1 MRCDL
6 DADGVPQS
14 CDEGYERHG
23 FAEDEWEWVLEETV
37 LQGEALEVVL
47 DYLIELFC
55 LEFGLDGLL
64 DLHEAKL
71 IVGSHDG

>member
-1 MRCDL
+1 M
-6 DADGVPQS
+6 
-14 CDEGYERHG
+14 
-23 FAEDEWEWVLEETV
+23 FAEDEWEWVLEQTV

>member
-1 MRCDL
+1 M
-6 DADGVPQS
+6 
-14 CDEGYERHG
+14 
-23 FAEDEWEWVLEETV
+23 FAEDEWEWVLEQTV

-55 LEFGLDGLL
+55 LEVGLDGLL
-64 DLHEAKL
+64 DLLEAKL